1 MDDRRR
7 DWVEGGELETAMV
20 ATNLNELSAA
30 KVAIG
35 IAAGEITAEEVMHA
49 CLARIET
56 SENSLSAWANVDPDL
71 AIVAAKASD
80 KMPTKGLL
88 HGVPIGVKDVI
99 DTFDLPTEMGSPIY
113 RGHRPLSD
121 AACIAQLRAA
131 GAIILGKTVTCEFA
145 GMTPGATRNPLDPAR
160 TPGGSS
166 SGSAAAV
173 ADHMVPIALGTQT
186 RGSILRPASYCGIVG
201 YKPSYGLVA
210 RQGLKFAAESF
221 DTIGVLVRTI
231 EDAQLSASV
240 LFGSAST
247 KLPER
252 SSAPSI
258 GICLD
263 GIERAEDESKNAID
277 DALAS
282 LAAAGAKL
290 QPFVFPHDVEE
301 FTAATKIINDVERA
315 RAMAWE
321 WRTKPEL
328 ISDRMRATI
337 EEGLRTSPETYIAAL
352 RLMKD
357 CRARLEAGF
366 DGIDVLLAPCVNGEA
381 PTGLDYTGDP
391 FFQGLWTALHVPT
404 ISIPSHVGPSGLP
417 VSIQLVGKNYEDE
430 SLLADARWVFGCVR
444 SY

>member
-1 MDDRRR
+1 
-7 DWVEGGELETAMV
+7 MV
-20 ATNLNELSAA
+20 ANKLNELPAS
-30 KVAIG
+30 KIAIG
-35 IAAGEITAEEVMHA
+35 IAAGEFTAADVMRG
-49 CLARIET
+49 CLDRIE
-56 SENSLSAWANVDPDL
+56 EREGSLSAWAHVDPDL
-71 AIVAAKASD
+71 AMAAARVKDRVPPRGA
-80 KMPTKGLL
+80 L

-99 DTFDLPTEMGSPIY
+99 DTNDFPTEMGSPIY
-113 RGHRPLSD
+113 RGQLPHGD

-131 GAIILGKTVTCEFA
+131 GAIVLGKTVTCEFA
-145 GMTPGATRNPLDPAR
+145 GMTPGPTRNPLDPER

-186 RGSILRPASYCGIVG
+186 RGSILRPASFCGIVG

-231 EDAQLSASV
+231 DDAELSASV
-240 LFGSAST
+240 LFGADRSKMQA
-247 KLPER
+247 R
-252 SSAPSI
+252 SSPPSI
-258 GICLD
+258 GICFD
-263 GIERAEDESKNAID
+263 GIERAEDASKKALE

-282 LAAAGAKL
+282 LGVAGTKL
-290 QPFVFPHDVEE
+290 RPFIFPHEVEE

-328 ISDRMRATI
+328 ISERMRATI
-337 EEGLRTSPETYIAAL
+337 EEGLRTSPETYSASL
-352 RLMKD
+352 RLMED

-366 DGIDVLLAPCVNGEA
+366 EGVDVILAPCVNGEA
-381 PTGLDYTGDP
+381 PVGLNHTGDP

-404 ISIPSHVGPSGLP
+404 ISVPSHVGPNGLP
-417 VSIQLVGKNYEDE
+417 VSIQLVGRKYEDE
-430 SLLADARWVFGCVR
+430 ALLSAARWVLDVVR
-444 SY
+444 SH